1 MGDPN
6 DEMEDSMIFEVQRLS
21 KAFGGLMA
29 VHDVNLGVKEGDIHA
44 IIGPNGAGKTTF
56 FNLVTGYLK
65 PTTGMV
71 TFKKENITKLPPHK
85 ICRKGIARSF
95 QRVNIYPRLTAF
107 ENVQLAVLSKRG
119 KTLNL
124 FSPSK
129 KMARKETEE
138 ILDNVGL
145 ADQAG
150 LLADSLSHGDK
161 KRLELAITL
170 GNDPELLLLDEP
182 TAGMSSEETETT
194 MLLVERLAKERNLT
208 VLFTEHD
215 MSVVFGISKIIT
227 VLHQGA
233 VIAEGTHE
241 EIKQNETVQK
251 VYLGE

>member
-1 MGDPN
+1 
-6 DEMEDSMIFEVQRLS
+6 MIFEVQRLS

-29 VHDVNLGVKEGDIHA
+29 VYNVNLGVKQGDIHA

-71 TFKKENITKLPPHK
+71 TFKNEDITKLSPHK

-95 QRVNIYPRLTAF
+95 QKVNIYPRLTAF
-107 ENVQLAVLSKRG
+107 ENVQVAVLSRRG

-138 ILDNVGL
+138 ILDSVGL
-145 ADQAG
+145 AGQSG

-170 GNDPELLLLDEP
+170 GNDPEMLLLDEP
-182 TAGMSSEETETT
+182 TAGMSSEETEAT
-194 MLLVERLAKERNLT
+194 MLLVERLARERNLT

-215 MSVVFGISKIIT
+215 MSVVFGISKRIT
-227 VLHQGA
+227 VLHQGV

-241 EIKQNETVQK
+241 EIKQNETVQR